1 MARRRSDKGT
11 LRWKGGTLYWCG
23 TVPVGTDEEGK
34 IVWGYRERSTGT
46 ADEREA
52 WKRGSEIQAEF
63 LEALAR
69 PVEERPS
76 ASMTLNEV
84 ILLYLKDGGK
94 NREYLEKFVD
104 LAGNTPIHKIDQAWV
119 NRFAEVH
126 FPGRTAATKNR
137 AVYTPLCAAFNY
149 LASVVKG
156 YNPPRIRRPRGWLAP
171 SNFKKPPEDWWDRA
185 IPHCPPHL
193 EAYIYF
199 TRIHMRRV
207 SEACSIKPEDIDPV
221 TWSVLLWDNK
231 EEQKIWFPLAQP
243 VIDALAKYDWRKR
256 KYVFWLSSKSKV
268 RAAIKAACAKA
279 GVPYHVAKDI
289 GRHSGASF
297 LLKQGMTTKEVAEAG
312 RWASTRMVDRQY
324 GHLERRDVDD
334 KARALN
340 EERFPSIS
348 RQSQKLR
355 KKGA

>member
-94 NREYLEKFVD
+94 NCEYLEKFVD

-126 FPGRTAATKNR
+126 FPGRTAATKN
-137 AVYTPLCAAFNY
+137 
-149 LASVVKG
+149 
-156 YNPPRIRRPRGWLAP
+156 
-171 SNFKKPPEDWWDRA
+171 
-185 IPHCPPHL
+185 
-193 EAYIYF
+193 
-199 TRIHMRRV
+199 
-207 SEACSIKPEDIDPV
+207 
-221 TWSVLLWDNK
+221 
-231 EEQKIWFPLAQP
+231 
-243 VIDALAKYDWRKR
+243 
-256 KYVFWLSSKSKV
+256 
-268 RAAIKAACAKA
+268 
-279 GVPYHVAKDI
+279 
-289 GRHSGASF
+289 
-297 LLKQGMTTKEVAEAG
+297 
-312 RWASTRMVDRQY
+312 
-324 GHLERRDVDD
+324 
-334 KARALN
+334 
-340 EERFPSIS
+340 
-348 RQSQKLR
+348 
-355 KKGA
+355 